1 MYILFHILFHGGLSQ
16 GIEYSSLCSTVG
28 PYCLSVLYIVAGICS
43 PQTPNPSLFTL
54 TPWQPP
60 VCCLWP
66 RFCFCFLGRFICHI
80 LGFTCK
86 WHPMEFG
93 EDTCW
98 FVVPPVGGSP
108 GPQGP
113 RDTWEVHGL
122 REDGTSQT
130 LLDKKQSF
138 ILFHWLLFWFIYRS
152 TYSRLINALAVQ

>member
-43 PQTPNPSLFTL
+43 PQTPNPSLYTL

-80 LGFTCK
+80 LGSTYK
-86 WHPMEFG
+86 WHPMVFG

-98 FVVPPVGGSP
+98 YVAPPVGGSP

-122 REDGTSQT
+122 REDGTLPDPSGQET
-130 LLDKKQSF
+130 VFYSVSLTAVLVYLQQYLLLPD
-138 ILFHWLLFWFIYRS
+138 
-152 TYSRLINALAVQ
+152 